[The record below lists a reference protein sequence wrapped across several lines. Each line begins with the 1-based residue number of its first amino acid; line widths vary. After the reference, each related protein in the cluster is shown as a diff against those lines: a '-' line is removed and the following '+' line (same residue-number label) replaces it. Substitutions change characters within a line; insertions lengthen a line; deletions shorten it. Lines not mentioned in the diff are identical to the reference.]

1 MYEVPLTAI
10 IVDDEPLALEGL
22 RLRLEKIP
30 EINVIAEASD
40 GDQAIHLSNSL
51 TPDVL
56 FLDLRLPGLNG
67 IEVVQALQS
76 DTLPMI
82 VFVSAYGEYAIDAFE
97 LNAIDYVLK
106 PANLG
111 RLQKTVERIMQRV
124 KVNQAEESPE
134 NNSAKEKFKLL
145 KALGETSGL
154 SVSELED
161 WLESDSPLP
170 SLYMQELV
178 IKNNDHEKVFVP
190 VKDIQW
196 IDAAGDYMCIHENN
210 ETHIVRITM
219 KKLESQLDPKIFTR
233 IHKSTLVNVSYIKS
247 IKPMRNSESILD
259 LGNDVQL
266 KVSRNYSSAIQQI
279 VESKQY

>member
-1 MYEVPLTAI
+1 MNETPLTAI

-40 GDQAIHLSNSL
+40 GDQAIHLCNSL

-124 KVNQAEESPE
+124 KVNQAEEGPE

-145 KALGETSGL
+145 KALGESSGL

-161 WLESDSPLP
+161 WLESDNPLP

-178 IKNNDHEKVFVP
+178 IKNNDHEKVFLP

>member
-1 MYEVPLTAI
+1 MNEVPLTAI

-111 RLQKTVERIMQRV
+111 RLQKTVERILQRV
-124 KVNQAEESPE
+124 KISQAE
-134 NNSAKEKFKLL
+134 NNTEKDSAKEKFKLL